1 MDSWFLMCVFFVAMA
16 LFEYATLLWIKFKKR
31 ANGKTDRHDRE
42 VEAKCCRIDQHALR
56 VFIALHGVAVSI
68 YFFIAYN
75 YYESGF

>member
-31 ANGKTDRHDRE
+31 ANGKSDRHDRE
-42 VEAKCCRIDQHALR
+42 VEAKCRRIDQHALIG
-56 VFIALHGVAVSI
+56 FIALHGAAVSI
-68 YFFIAYN
+68 YFFVAYN